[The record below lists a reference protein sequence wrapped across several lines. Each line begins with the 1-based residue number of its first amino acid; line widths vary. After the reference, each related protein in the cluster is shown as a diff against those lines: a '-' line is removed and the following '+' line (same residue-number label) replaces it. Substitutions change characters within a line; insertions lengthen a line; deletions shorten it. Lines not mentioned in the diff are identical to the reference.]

1 MIDWVSNVITTLLAN
16 DWKYL
21 VILLSGLVEG
31 APIIGSLYPG
41 GTISFLI
48 GTYAEAGAFSP
59 WVAMILLIAGN
70 FTGDMFGYYLGRYGQ
85 RFSMIKNVLE
95 KEKFSSAWD
104 IFERRLFY
112 FVVLGRLIP
121 VVRSIPS
128 LLAGAR
134 QIPVKRYVWYSLGG
148 SALWGFAGTWG
159 GFLLRDILGKNAWM
173 VIVGATVVVVI
184 FGIAKRYYKKG

>member
-1 MIDWVSNVITTLLAN
+1 MEWVQNTITFLLSS

-21 VILLSGLVEG
+21 AIFLSGLVEG

-48 GTYAEAGAFSP
+48 GTYAEVGAFSP
-59 WVAMILLIAGN
+59 WTAMILLIAGN
-70 FTGDMFGYYLGRYGQ
+70 FAGDMFGYYLGRYGH
-85 RFSMIKNVLE
+85 RFSIIKNMLE
-95 KEKFSSAWD
+95 KEKFSNVWD
-104 IFERRLFY
+104 VFERRLFY
-112 FVVLGRLIP
+112 FIVLGRLIP

-134 QIPVKRYVWYSLGG
+134 QIPVGRYVWYSLGG

-159 GFLLRDILGKNAWM
+159 GFLLRDVLGKNAWM
-173 VIVGATVVVVI
+173 VIVGVTVIVVVY
-184 FGIAKRYYKKG
+184 GLMKKYYKKV